1 MVGLPELKVMNS
13 IEFLLKLGFQ
23 VFPLS
28 NLTGLTFRK
37 LEIIF
42 KFSYKFLAPAAAQ
55 LKTWFSVFIYLFS
68 LGDSDFLCDFNY
80 VMDQKRVF
88 DFQFVQ
94 VFLVRKGVMKSMLF
108 MCQAETGSLATF

>member
-1 MVGLPELKVMNS
+1 MEQARTWTSELDS
-13 IEFLLKLGFQ
+13 S
-23 VFPLS
+23 LS
-28 NLTGLTFRK
+28 SAT
-37 LEIIF
+37 
-42 KFSYKFLAPAAAQ
+42 
-55 LKTWFSVFIYLFS
+55 
-68 LGDSDFLCDFNY
+68 DFLCDFNY